1 MIDLCNNFQDQSNF
15 NDLNSRNKLNSYL
28 SNIEY
33 FNSSEK
39 IIDVIDSNKNNIIIK
54 NYSRFYNDA
63 LVFFRDTK
71 RKLFNKDNF
80 MKNLSNQKFANIS
93 ISEVQDIIKNID
105 DLNKYN
111 VTIYKSGLINI
122 KLK

>member
-1 MIDLCNNFQDQSNF
+1 
-15 NDLNSRNKLNSYL
+15 
-28 SNIEY
+28 
-33 FNSSEK
+33 
-39 IIDVIDSNKNNIIIK
+39 
-54 NYSRFYNDA
+54 
-63 LVFFRDTK
+63 
-71 RKLFNKDNF
+71 